1 LRDPGPSMRR
11 DSGPARQA
19 AGRDYRWTV
28 LAVAFLGVF
37 GALGF
42 GRFGY
47 SAVLPSM
54 QKALGMSSA
63 AAGSLASWNLAGYT
77 IMAAVGGVLASK
89 LGPRKVI
96 TAGITITAVGMLVTG
111 VANELGVASFGR
123 LLTGIGNGMVL
134 VPSVTLMAAWFD
146 AQKLG
151 FASSI
156 VSAGASPAMVIAGL
170 AVPRLIAAGGEGGW
184 RLAWYLFAGIT
195 IVMAVLS
202 ALFLR
207 DRPARRGSGASAA
220 EIAMDKSAPA
230 NLRARL
236 PRPSLELK
244 RIIRSGYA
252 WHLGLTYAFYGVG
265 LLIYFTFFQKR
276 LTADLGYSGETAGYL
291 FLVLGVAG
299 LLGGPI
305 WGSVSDRIGRK
316 VAIMLML
323 VCAGVGSLLFGVRP
337 NLATLA
343 VSAVLFGA
351 SGPAVPG
358 LVGVACSEKFGY
370 RLASASLGFVTIL
383 VGLGQ
388 TIGPYIGGLMS
399 DAFGSLGPTY
409 LFSSGVF
416 FAGAFSALLL
426 GEGGLDSGERR
437 EVLPQLPE
445 RRTVK

>member
-1 LRDPGPSMRR
+1 M
-11 DSGPARQA
+11 
-19 AGRDYRWTV
+19 
-28 LAVAFLGVF
+28 LAIAFFGVF

-54 QKALGMSSA
+54 QKSLGISGA

-96 TAGITITAVGMLVTG
+96 TAGIAITALGMIVTA
-111 VANELGVASFGR
+111 VSSELGTASFGR
-123 LLTGIGNGMVL
+123 LVTGVGNGMVL
-134 VPSVTLMAAWFD
+134 VPSVALMAAWFETRR
-146 AQKLG
+146 LG

-156 VSAGASPAMVIAGL
+156 VSAGASPALVLVGV
-170 AVPRLIAAGGEGGW
+170 AVPRLIAAGGEDGW
-184 RLAWYLFAGIT
+184 RLAWYMFAGVS

-207 DRPARRGSGASAA
+207 DRPALPASGSGECAL
-220 EIAMDKSAPA
+220 DKSAPA

-236 PRPSLELK
+236 PKPSLELK
-244 RIIRSGYA
+244 RITRSGYA
-252 WHLGLTYAFYGVG
+252 WHLGLIYAFYGIG

-276 LTADLGYSGETAGYL
+276 LVADLGYSPETAGYL
-291 FLVLGVAG
+291 FMILGVAG
-299 LLGGPI
+299 LIGGAV
-305 WGSVSDRIGRK
+305 WGGISDYIGRK
-316 VAIMLML
+316 IAIMLML
-323 VCAGVGSLLFGVRP
+323 ACAGIGSLLFGLRP
-337 NLATLA
+337 TMATL
-343 VSAVLFGA
+343 VLSSVLFGA

-358 LVGVACSEKFGY
+358 LVGVACSERFGY

-388 TIGPYIGGLMS
+388 TIGPYVGGVMS

-409 LFSSGVF
+409 LLSAGVF
-416 FAGAFSALLL
+416 FAGAIAALLL
-426 GEGGLDSGERR
+426 GEGGLDTGERR
-437 EVLPQLPE
+437 EVLPRLPQH
-445 RRTVK
+445 RSVK